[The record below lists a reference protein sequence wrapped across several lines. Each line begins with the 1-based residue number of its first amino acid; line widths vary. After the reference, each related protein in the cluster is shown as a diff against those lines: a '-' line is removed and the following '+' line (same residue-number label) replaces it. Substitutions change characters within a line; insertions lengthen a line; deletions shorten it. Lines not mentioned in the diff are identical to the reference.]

1 LRRADS
7 LSKNVRNAVELRR
20 GEKRILLFA
29 LSRYQRQLKRLEK
42 EAGSMGRTT
51 VPAAAAAAE
60 EEEEEEEEEDRF
72 FQMPKVR
79 MPKKKKKRKR
89 DSRRRTGEDLSGK
102 SEL

>member
-1 LRRADS
+1 LRSADSLS

-51 VPAAAAAAE
+51 VPAAAAAAAE
-60 EEEEEEEEEDRF
+60 EEEEEEEEE
-72 FQMPKVR
+72 VR

>member
-1 LRRADS
+1 MRRADS

-51 VPAAAAAAE
+51 VPAAAAAAAE
-60 EEEEEEEEEDRF
+60 EEEEEEEEE
-72 FQMPKVR
+72 VR